1 MGWSRLDHFAQLE
14 AIAEASHMQPQLI
27 FKHSTRCSISAA
39 AKHRLEL
46 NLDKLRTQFKLHF
59 LDLILHRDISNGVA
73 SRFAV
78 LHESPQVLVIVKG
91 QVVLNITH
99 YDIDPDRI
107 LQQAST
113 LKQVL
118 GANPS

>member
-1 MGWSRLDHFAQLE
+1 
-14 AIAEASHMQPQLI
+14 MQPQLI